1 MPPFVSTPVPAYR
14 PRPGRR
20 KSALPAEA
28 GPAVKTLKKWLR
40 GFVGETSL
48 EAVAA
53 AASYSVS
60 AVSGALGGTELPRLR
75 LVRSIAAGVG
85 APAHEAHRV
94 WWAAALEEFT
104 KHNPGL
110 PGDPLAELALD
121 LRRAMLR
128 HDLGKT
134 DVLRRMARLCEA
146 DGDVTKAMSRATLC
160 RLLTGTTL
168 PRTDQM
174 TVFLRALSLRDSE
187 VEQLTG
193 RYEELSAARRKALR

>member
-1 MPPFVSTPVPAYR
+1 MPAD
-14 PRPGRR
+14 
-20 KSALPAEA
+20 A

-160 RLLTGTTL
+160 RLLTGNTL